1 MRAGVLAL
9 LGAAVVGA
17 GAIVACGTR
26 PGSESAEIHRNAPIV
41 VISVDTLRADR
52 LGAYGAAEPATPHVD
67 ALRKQSILFADATS
81 PCPLTL
87 PAHVSLLSGLLPPDH
102 GVRDN
107 VGYRVAPDRPWL
119 PRLLKQQGYATGAAV
134 SAHVLRAGT
143 GMDGSFD
150 VYDDRVGGP
159 GPREALREAERRGAA
174 TAQVAL
180 DWIEKQ
186 RERPFFFFLHVY
198 EPHSPYEPAEPFR
211 SRYRSP
217 YDGEVAAADQVV
229 GDFLS
234 SLKRLGLYDRALV
247 VFLSDHGEGLGQHG
261 EEEHGVLLYR
271 EALRVPLLVKLPG
284 SRRAGETVT
293 APVGLTDVFPMVAG
307 LVGIELP
314 AGLSASSALAGAP
327 PSRPTAIYSET
338 YYPRLHLGW
347 SSLRSLWDGRYHFIE
362 GPRPE
367 IYDLRQDPMETK
379 NLFSPSFEP
388 ARSLKRQL
396 DARPQSFTGPAPADR
411 EDLRKLAS
419 LGYLTL
425 SGEASGEGPLP
436 NPVEHVRTLADA
448 GKAFRLAA
456 GGDRTG
462 AIVALQKILQ
472 SYPRFFDAR
481 YKLGELLAKEGR
493 LREAETAFT
502 QAIALSPGL
511 ASQIAL
517 DLAQVHL
524 GLGKL
529 SEAEAE
535 ARLGASASPGEAHET
550 FARIAMARG
559 DPARALAELDR
570 ASEFTGSSHAPELQF
585 LRGEALARMGRHT
598 EAAAAFEEEIRRN
611 PAHREAYARLAILYA
626 LEGRRVAD
634 VRQLLD
640 SMHAHN
646 PGRETALLAARTLD
660 SLGDGE
666 GAAAWRRRASAR

>member
-1 MRAGVLAL
+1 MRGGILAL
-9 LGAAVVGA
+9 VGAAALGTA
-17 GAIVACGTR
+17 ACGPR
-26 PGSESAEIHRNAPIV
+26 PRSESAEVHRRAPII

-67 ALRKQSILFADATS
+67 ALRQQSILFADATT

-107 VGYRVAPDRPWL
+107 VGYRIAPDRPWL
-119 PRLLKQQGYATGAAV
+119 PRALKQQGYATGAAV

-150 VYDDRVGGP
+150 AYDDRVGGP
-159 GPREALREAERRGAA
+159 GPREALREAERPGAA
-174 TAQVAL
+174 TAQIAL
-180 DWIEKQ
+180 DWIQKN
-186 RERPFFFFLHVY
+186 RERPFFFFLHIY
-198 EPHSPYEPAEPFR
+198 EPHSPYEPPEPFR

-234 SLKRLGLYDRALV
+234 GLKRLGLYDGALV

-314 AGLSASSALAGAP
+314 AGLAASPVLAGAP

-362 GPRPE
+362 GPSPE

-396 DARPQSFTGPAPADR
+396 DARAEKFTGPAPADR

-419 LGYLTL
+419 LGYLTF
-425 SGEASGEGPLP
+425 SGDPSGEGPLP

-456 GGDRTG
+456 GGDRAG

-472 SYPRFFDAR
+472 SNPRFFDAR

-493 LREAETAFT
+493 LREAEKAFVE
-502 QAIALSPGL
+502 AIALSPGL

-529 SEAEAE
+529 FEAEAE
-535 ARLGASASPGEAHET
+535 ARLGLSAAPGEGHEIL
-550 FARIAMARG
+550 ARIAMARG
-559 DPARALAELDR
+559 DPARALEEIDR
-570 ASEFTGSSHAPELQF
+570 ASEAAGGAHAPGVHL
-585 LRGEALARMGRHT
+585 LRGEILARLGRHL
-598 EAAAAFEEEIRRN
+598 EAAAAFREEIRRN

-626 LEGRRVAD
+626 LEGRRVAE
-634 VRQLLD
+634 VRELLD
-640 SMHAHN
+640 SMHAHD
-646 PGRETALLAARTLD
+646 PGRDAALLAARTLD
-660 SLGDGE
+660 SLGDEE
-666 GAAAWRRRASAR
+666 GAAAWRRRARLP